1 MAFTYDLSSS
11 NVNTLNISKVR
22 LEIGD
27 TVHNAGVRPDASNL
41 SDEEIALWLSEE
53 GDDIKLA
60 SARACEAM
68 ASAWSVVADEKIGP
82 RTMNFGEVSKNFEK
96 RAIALRADVRPTVY
110 VY

>member
-1 MAFTYDLSSS
+1 MAFSYDLSSS
-11 NVNTLNISKVR
+11 NASTLNISKVR

-27 TVHNAGVRPDASNL
+27 TVHGAGVRPDASNL

-53 GDDIKLA
+53 SDDIKLA
-60 SARACEAM
+60 SARACEAL

-82 RTMNFGEVSKNFEK
+82 RTMNFGEIASKFEK
-96 RAIALRADVRPTVY
+96 RAIALRADTRPTVY